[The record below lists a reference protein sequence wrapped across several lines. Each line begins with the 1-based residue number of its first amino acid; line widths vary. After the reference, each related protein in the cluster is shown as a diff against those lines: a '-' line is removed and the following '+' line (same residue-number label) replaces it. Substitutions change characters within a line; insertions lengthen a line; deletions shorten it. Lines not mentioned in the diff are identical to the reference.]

1 MPKRHTLAA
10 LPIALSILLATAAQ
24 AQAVGDWVLAP
35 WRDTKVYYPGTVEA
49 RNGQSVTVRFDDGTS
64 DTRTVD
70 EVLQFD
76 WARGS
81 QIACRWTDGNW
92 YDATITRMDG
102 NGYNLQIRYDLD
114 GVIEETNTGRCRSR

>member
-1 MPKRHTLAA
+1 MTKRHALAA

-35 WRDTKVYYPGTVEA
+35 WRDTKVYYPGTVAA
-49 RNGQSVTVRFDDGTS
+49 RNGDSVTVRFDDGTS
-64 DTRTVD
+64 ETRVAT
-70 EVLQFD
+70 EVRLFD

-92 YDATITRMDG
+92 YEATITRMDG
-102 NGYNLQIRYDLD
+102 NGSTLQVRYDLD
-114 GVIEETNTGRCRSR
+114 GVIEETTTARCRSR